1 MNGQEDWDT
10 WKDSG
15 SVSGRHEAIN
25 GEYHFVPENRH
36 ADFTDAH
43 YEPADESTV
52 PPRYYTP
59 PEKTAREPRKK
70 RTQKGSGARNAGI
83 ACLVLASAV
92 LGGAAGSALTT
103 RKLNERIVSLE
114 SGLSSCEEAL
124 VQKSGAASSV
134 ASASV
139 PRSATN
145 NLISDAPTLMS
156 PAEIYDQ
163 AVRQA
168 VGIRTEVT
176 MTNFFGMTS
185 SGAVSG
191 SGFIISEDGYILT
204 NYHVV

>member
-83 ACLVLASAV
+83 ACLVLASAE
-92 LGGAAGSALTT
+92 
-103 RKLNERIVSLE
+103 N
-114 SGLSSCEEAL
+114 
-124 VQKSGAASSV
+124 
-134 ASASV
+134 
-139 PRSATN
+139 
-145 NLISDAPTLMS
+145 
-156 PAEIYDQ
+156 
-163 AVRQA
+163 
-168 VGIRTEVT
+168 
-176 MTNFFGMTS
+176 
-185 SGAVSG
+185 
-191 SGFIISEDGYILT
+191 
-204 NYHVV
+204 